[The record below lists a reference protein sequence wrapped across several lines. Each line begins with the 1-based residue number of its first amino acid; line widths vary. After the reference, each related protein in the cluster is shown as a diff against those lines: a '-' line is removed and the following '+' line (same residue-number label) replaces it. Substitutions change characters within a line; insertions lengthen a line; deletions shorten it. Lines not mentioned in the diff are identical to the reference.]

1 METLDNVKD
10 IDSTDIPDLYVPNY
24 MSFHNENIFLG
35 SYQGLRFKLSPN
47 IEDMTI
53 LAEYWYGPLCYE
65 KSQMD
70 GQDTFP
76 LSDEGIENM
85 TAWIRDLAEH
95 PKKDEAE

>member
-1 METLDNVKD
+1 MDQPT
-10 IDSTDIPDLYVPNY
+10 LYVPNF

-70 GQDTFP
+70 GTETFP
-76 LSDEGIENM
+76 LSDEGIAEM
-85 TAWIRDLAEH
+85 TGRLEQLALH
-95 PKKDEAE
+95 RADGQ